1 MPVLSV
7 VFGTVSMVGGILIAL
22 GGSLPISP
30 YVTTISFA
38 IYVVC
43 RIAGTRRMR
52 RGWAPRRR
60 LPVNQDAANQDAG
73 KQDAGKQQNGRT
85 TPVETGVVRPS

>member
-1 MPVLSV
+1 
-7 VFGTVSMVGGILIAL
+7 MVGGILIAL

-43 RIAGTRRMR
+43 RIVGTRRVR
-52 RGWAPRRR
+52 RGWAPRAAA
-60 LPVNQDAANQDAG
+60 LAPPDADSASDLTQGGPSA
-73 KQDAGKQQNGRT
+73 ART
-85 TPVETGVVRPS
+85 ALLSALYC

>member
-1 MPVLSV
+1 MLSV
-7 VFGTVSMVGGILIAL
+7 VFGTVSVVGGILIAL

-43 RIAGTRRMR
+43 RIAGNRRVR
-52 RGWAPRRR
+52 RGWAPRR
-60 LPVNQDAANQDAG
+60 AAARVTPGRRETGRPGTDSRH
-73 KQDAGKQQNGRT
+73 GRT